1 MGRRWLIAQRAL
13 VRIMDEQSWALNMG
27 EEDGVS
33 VGRIYDGV
41 GWLGTWG
48 LGLGAWVGERGGSEL
63 GRRVGFVVAWVKGVG
78 W

>member
-33 VGRIYDGV
+33 VGRIMTV
-41 GWLGTWG
+41 WVG
-48 LGLGAWVGERGGSEL
+48 LGLGAWGL
-63 GRRVGFVVAWVKGVG
+63 GRRKGWVGAG
-78 W
+78 

>member
-48 LGLGAWVGERGGSEL
+48 LGLGSAKGVGRSWVGELGLWWRGSREW
-63 GRRVGFVVAWVKGVG
+63 VGES
-78 W
+78 

>member
-33 VGRIYDGV
+33 VGRIMTV
-41 GWLGTWG
+41 WVG
-48 LGLGAWVGERGGSEL
+48 LGLGAWGL
-63 GRRVGFVVAWVKGVG
+63 GR
-78 W
+78 